1 MRTFIFGIGLLAFLS
16 SVGPSSQAA
25 TQITATYR
33 LPPLPVTAFAIPFG
47 NTGITPP
54 AVRAAQTFTA
64 EMEGWLRS
72 ASFTAASLDLDP
84 SGLSVAVTSL
94 SGGQPGAILATSP
107 FHGLYVKGHFNDIT
121 VLNATADFAGSQVML
136 ETNQQYA
143 LLFIAERLNSHFQ
156 VLGDQTVGT
165 GRDYPGGEILRSAN
179 GEAFVS
185 LPIGELM
192 FEVTVTT
199 IPEPST
205 LVFGLVGTAAWC
217 AQRRSRN
224 LFR

>member
-1 MRTFIFGIGLLAFLS
+1 MRSFISSIGLLAFLIS
-16 SVGPSSQAA
+16 LGSSSQAA
-25 TQITATYR
+25 TEITATYR

-64 EMEGWLRS
+64 EMEGWLHS

-94 SGGQPGAILATSP
+94 SGRQPGAILATSP
-107 FHGLYVKGHFNDIT
+107 LHGLYIKGHFDDIT
-121 VLNATADFAGSQVML
+121 VLNATADFTGSQVML

-143 LLFIAERLNSHFQ
+143 LLFIANRLNSHFQ
-156 VLGDQTVGT
+156 VLGHQTVGT
-165 GRDYPGGEILRSAN
+165 PYHYAGGELLRSAS
-179 GEAFVS
+179 GASFES
-185 LPIGELM
+185 LTIGELM

-205 LVFGLVGTAAWC
+205 LVFGLVGMAAWC
-217 AQRRSRN
+217 AQRRWWN
-224 LFR
+224 LFH